1 MGVLSVFAGGGCGW
15 CGGGMWVAVCVGGE
29 VAGGGWGIQGG
40 PAYAQDHGGVFAKL
54 HQVWAKSIGALV
66 L

>member
-1 MGVLSVFAGGGCGW
+1 MDEWKEAGTDQGVVKSR
-15 CGGGMWVAVCVGGE
+15 VAPG
-29 VAGGGWGIQGG
+29 VAGGGWGIQRG
-40 PAYAQDHGGVFAKL
+40 PACAQDHGGVFAKL